1 MRTCPITGSNNFELF
16 YQSLDECVMTSDQR
30 ILPGRLNKVIFKD
43 SGVVANLE
51 RFSEEKLSQI
61 YQNDYVLNTSGN
73 DEHIF
78 YTNQGPISRSQ
89 VYFNWVKPFI
99 KGDFTSLIE
108 IGAGEGR
115 VLQKVVDTFPQLD
128 VIGFDGSTKAVELA
142 QKKGLKITQK
152 LIFENEIL
160 PKSDV
165 YMLLGVLEHIE
176 DIESFIKNIVTSL
189 NTNGRLILS
198 IPIQDHL
205 AYDIFFAD
213 HIWHFTSKQFEAFLN
228 RLGLKVIHK
237 DTEHPINH
245 GFGLFICER
254 IQQSVDTFLWDSK
267 VLIDNLNYWKSC
279 FKNVNELI
287 KNFAG
292 QKITVFGASE
302 IFTLFMANT
311 LLKEAQ
317 IIACIDDTK
326 PEGMLKHGIPVYP
339 SSWLEQNQPDLL
351 LLAVNKKYYP
361 MIEEKF
367 KHLNL
372 SIQPIY

>member
-1 MRTCPITGSNNFELF
+1 M
-16 YQSLDECVMTSDQR
+16 D
-30 ILPGRLNKVIFKD
+30 
-43 SGVVANLE
+43 A
-51 RFSEEKLSQI
+51 
-61 YQNDYVLNTSGN
+61 
-73 DEHIF
+73 
-78 YTNQGPISRSQ
+78 
-89 VYFNWVKPFI
+89 
-99 KGDFTSLIE
+99 
-108 IGAGEGR
+108 
-115 VLQKVVDTFPQLD
+115 FPKLD
-128 VIGFDGSTKAVELA
+128 VIGFDGSLKAVELA
-142 QKKGLKITQK
+142 QKKGLKIRQK

-160 PKSDV
+160 PKSDA

-176 DIESFIKNIVTSL
+176 DIESFLKSIVISL

-198 IPIQDHL
+198 IPIQDYM

-237 DTEHPINH
+237 DTKHLINH

-254 IQQSVDTFLWDSK
+254 IEQSVDIFLSDSK
-267 VLIDNLNYWKSC
+267 ILVNNLNYWESC
-279 FKNVNELI
+279 FTHVNELI
-287 KNFAG
+287 KNIID
-292 QKITVFGASE
+292 QKICVFGASE

-317 IIACIDDTK
+317 IVACIDDTK
-326 PEGMLKHGIPVYP
+326 PKGMLKHGIPVYP

-351 LLAVNKKYYP
+351 LLAVNKKYYS

-372 SIQPIY
+372 NIQPIY